1 MRRIRVQPSVVR
13 ASAAALCLAAAAFL
27 ALVAVDAHAWGK
39 RIPADDL
46 AFRHQ
51 TLGHSL
57 WRGDDLAPFGVARKA
72 LGIDDDLLYR
82 RALRAFRV
90 GRPREPLFQ
99 QGITTQRIRAQIAL
113 EKYYAEAR
121 DPRRKAQVQ
130 NLIGVLGFAAA
141 TQDAGQRVTFLND
154 AVASFKRAMLLDP
167 SNDDAFTNL
176 EFALDQ
182 LKQTAEQQAGSGKRV
197 GGTGGAGERDTGHG
211 Y

>member
-1 MRRIRVQPSVVR
+1 MRRLNRRVAR
-13 ASAAALCLAAAAFL
+13 AAAAAACLAAAAFL
-27 ALVAVDAHAWGK
+27 VVVAIDAHAWGT

-46 AFRHQ
+46 RFRHEAV
-51 TLGHSL
+51 GSNL
-57 WRGDDLAPFGVARKA
+57 WARSDVAPFGVTRTL

-90 GRPREPLFQ
+90 GRPREPLFR
-99 QGITTQRIRAQIAL
+99 QGLTTQRIRAQIAL
-113 EKYYAEAR
+113 EKYVAVS
-121 DPRRKAQVQ
+121 DDDRRKAQAA

-154 AVASFKRAMLLDP
+154 AIASFKRAIALDP
-167 SNDDAFTNL
+167 GDDDAYYNL

-182 LKQTAEQQAGSGKRV
+182 LKEAGEQQAGSGKRV
-197 GGTGGAGERDTGHG
+197 GGSGGAGDRDTGHG

>member
-1 MRRIRVQPSVVR
+1 MRRIRVNRSVAR
-13 ASAAALCLAAAAFL
+13 AAAATLCVAAAAFL
-27 ALVAVDAHAWGK
+27 VLVAVDARAWGK

-51 TLGHSL
+51 ALGRTL
-57 WRGDDLAPFGVARKA
+57 WRGNDLAPFGVARKA

-90 GRPREPLFQ
+90 GRPRESLFQ

-113 EKYYAEAR
+113 EKYYDEAH

-130 NLIGVLGFAAA
+130 NLIGILGFAAA
-141 TQDAGQRVTFLND
+141 TQDVGQRVTFLND
-154 AVASFKRAMLLDP
+154 AITSFKRAMLLDP
-167 SNDDAFTNL
+167 SNDDAYYNL

-182 LKQTAEQQAGSGKRV
+182 LKEASDEQAGSGKRV
-197 GGTGGAGERDTGHG
+197 GGTGGAGARDAGHG

>member
-1 MRRIRVQPSVVR
+1 MRRIRMNPSVAR
-13 ASAAALCLAAAAFL
+13 AAAATLCLAAAAFL
-27 ALVAVDAHAWGK
+27 ALVAVDAHAWGE

-46 AFRHQ
+46 SFRHQ
-51 TLGHSL
+51 ALGYSL
-57 WRGDDLAPFGVARKA
+57 WHGDDLAPFGVAQKA

-90 GRPREPLFQ
+90 GRPRETIFQ

-113 EKYYAEAR
+113 EKYYAVSN
-121 DPRRKAQVQ
+121 DPRRKAQAQ

-141 TQDAGQRVTFLND
+141 TQDAGQQVTFLND

-167 SNDDAFTNL
+167 SNDDAYYNL

-182 LKQTAEQQAGSGKRV
+182 LKESAEQQAGSGKRV